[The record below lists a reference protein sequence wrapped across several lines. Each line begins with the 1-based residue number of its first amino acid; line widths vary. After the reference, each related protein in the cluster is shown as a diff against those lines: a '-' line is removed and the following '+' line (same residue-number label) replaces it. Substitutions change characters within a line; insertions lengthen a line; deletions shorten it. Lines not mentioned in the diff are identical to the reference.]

1 MKLSK
6 IVLALA
12 TLGMAGGALAHGYV
26 SQPAS
31 RAFMCNANMG
41 SQNKDCGSG
50 PLYEMQSVEG
60 ADGFPELNNGP
71 EDGHIAS
78 AGVASMSRLDEQ
90 SETRWVK
97 HPISA
102 GKQSFTWTY
111 TAPHKAKSWDYWI
124 TKADW
129 NPNQPL
135 TRASFETQPFCHIE
149 GNNRQPALGADEAQE
164 CIVPARE
171 GYHVILAAWDVSD
184 TAATFY
190 NVIDVDFGGH
200 NQPGEDENSEA
211 DAPAAWHAESIY
223 VGGDKVTWEGKEYQA
238 RWWTK
243 GDQPETNDVWA
254 LAK

>member
-1 MKLSK
+1 MKFSK
-6 IVLALA
+6 IVLAVA
-12 TLGMAGGALAHGYV
+12 TFSMAGGAMAHGYV

-41 SQNKDCGSG
+41 AQNKDCGSG

-60 ADGFPELNNGP
+60 SDGYPELNKGP

-90 SETRWVK
+90 TETRWAK
-97 HPISA
+97 HPITA
-102 GKQSFTWTY
+102 GLHDFSWTY
-111 TAPHKAKSWDYWI
+111 TAPHKTKAWDYYI

-135 TRASFETQPFCHIE
+135 TRASFEATPFCHIE
-149 GNNRQPALGADEAQE
+149 GNNRQPGAGADQPHE
-164 CIVPARE
+164 CNVPSRE

-200 NQPGEDENSEA
+200 NSPDEDEGPQAVVSPQWHNDSVYVA
-211 DAPAAWHAESIY
+211 D
-223 VGGDKVTWEGKEYQA
+223 DKVQWDGKEYQA

-243 GDQPETNDVWA
+243 GNQPGKHEVWA
-254 LAK
+254 LVK